1 MQSAVEN
8 GVCGLCG
15 GRVDEP
21 QSVPRA
27 LQPGTVLHGRYLVG
41 SVLGAGGFGV
51 TYIALNIPSGRRL
64 AIKEFLPADA
74 AAREEGG
81 TYVRSISCDPSLF
94 PRAREQF
101 LREAQTIYQLRG
113 YGGIVGIEKLFEEN
127 NTAYYCMEY
136 LKGQDLRKRIL
147 AAGGQLKTDETMRVM
162 AVVLDALDYIH
173 DRGVIH
179 RDVSPDNI
187 YLCSDG
193 SVKLI
198 DFGAAYAR
206 RMHDASNALRVVKQ
220 GYAPIEQ
227 YHADG
232 KVGPWSD
239 LYACACTIYYCL
251 TGTIPPDSSK
261 RAVEDT
267 LIPPS
272 QLGVALSPKAEEALL
287 RAMAVDAGERFSS
300 AREMKDGLLDI
311 LRETRPVSA
320 AIMPGAS
327 LLEFLRH
334 EKDRLQNALRRR
346 GTSGAPQTVR
356 VMGLRC
362 VSGAYEGSVFPLT
375 EAPIRIGR
383 DANSCGVVL
392 PPNAGGVSRAHCEVR
407 ADLRGR
413 RVFVRDIG
421 SSFGTQVVDG
431 PLLLAGQEE
440 AIGLG
445 GAFLVGREMFAVVS
459 VDEGD

>member
-1 MQSAVEN
+1 MRSAVEN

-15 GRVDEP
+15 GKADKP
-21 QSVPRA
+21 QSVPYA

-41 SVLGAGGFGV
+41 FVLGAGGFGV
-51 TYIALNIPSGRRL
+51 TYVALDIPSGRRL
-64 AIKEFLPADA
+64 AIKEFLPVEA

-81 TYVRSISCDPSLF
+81 MYVRSISRDPSLF
-94 PRAREQF
+94 QRARGQF
-101 LREAQTIYQLRG
+101 LSEAQTIYQLRG

-136 LKGQDLRKRIL
+136 LDGQDLRKRVL
-147 AAGGQLKTDETMRVM
+147 AAGGKLKTDETMRVT
-162 AVVLDALDYIH
+162 AIVLDALDYIH
-173 DRGVIH
+173 ARGVIH

-206 RMHDASNALRVVKQ
+206 RKHDVSNSLRVVKQ

-227 YHADG
+227 YCADG
-232 KVGPWSD
+232 NVGPWLD

-251 TGTIPPDSSK
+251 TGTIPPDASK

-267 LIPPS
+267 LVPPS
-272 QLGVALSPKAEEALL
+272 RLGATLPLKAEDALL
-287 RAMAVDAGERFSS
+287 RAMAVDAGERFAS
-300 AREMKDGLLDI
+300 AREMKDSLIGP
-311 LRETRPVSA
+311 LRETRPISD
-320 AIMPGAS
+320 AIVPGGS
-327 LLEFLRH
+327 LLELLRH
-334 EKDRLQNALRRR
+334 EKDRLQNALRRKNV
-346 GTSGAPQTVR
+346 SGAPQTSR

-383 DANSCGVVL
+383 DANSCGIVL

-407 ADLRGR
+407 ADVRGR

-431 PLLLAGQEE
+431 PLLLAGREE
-440 AIGLG
+440 ALGLG
-445 GAFLVGREMFAVVS
+445 GAFLVGHEMFAVVS